1 MQQQIR
7 ESLVGR
13 AKNLGTGGMEVGE
26 EIDGHI
32 VLDVLPLVGM
42 LESSVTGARRKV
54 FAERKRSSIKRVLL
68 ALSTRMIPLQVR
80 AGAGACAAAL
90 AGALSPATA
99 VRLLPPTRPNALPL
113 VTRLSR

>member
-1 MQQQIR
+1 VQQQIR

-68 ALSTRMIPLQVR
+68 ALSTRAIPLQVR
-80 AGAGACAAAL
+80 VDMHIVFCFPAYPRGAD
-90 AGALSPATA
+90 
-99 VRLLPPTRPNALPL
+99 RTR
-113 VTRLSR
+113 RSHR